1 MKFLDTKMKKM
12 QFFIQLSHYKL
23 QLQNKNI
30 SSSDSTLNNLVQYVN
45 VFFYFQDLRHS
56 ISNHE
61 TFFAMWSCF
70 FVCFGFVFFFFQI
83 LSNQYLDIFQCIC
96 SKLKILIHSDGK
108 YFRLLS
114 FIVYIVYQYSF
125 LDFHV

>member
-12 QFFIQLSHYKL
+12 QFFIQLLHYKL

-30 SSSDSTLNNLVQYVN
+30 SSPDSTLNNLVQYVN

-61 TFFAMWSCF
+61 TFFAM
-70 FVCFGFVFFFFQI
+70 
-83 LSNQYLDIFQCIC
+83 
-96 SKLKILIHSDGK
+96 
-108 YFRLLS
+108 
-114 FIVYIVYQYSF
+114 
-125 LDFHV
+125 